1 MLGEEHAA
9 KVNKAVR
16 EQIQTEITA
25 HGLHFTPLART
36 LGISSGVL
44 QRYMAG
50 SRQFPMTILW
60 VILDFIGLPVEVFF
74 SRVMSRLD
82 S

>member
-16 EQIQTEITA
+16 EQIKAEITEY
-25 HGLHFTPLART
+25 GSYYTTLSVT
-36 LGISSGVL
+36 LGISPGVL

-60 VILDFIGLPVEVFF
+60 VILDFIGLPVDVFF